1 MMTQCPWSL
10 STPWHCTLQT
20 CTQIQRRPSLP
31 SHQRPSV
38 VGHSSCLAVGF
49 TSLGCVRISQDDMWK
64 QLLGVAEL
72 GYVGFIGMLWLE
84 ELRFSGVGVYMTDTY
99 NHKDVTAYFK
109 EADYKLKQVSPSKL
123 MQVCVCVRL
132 WEPPTSGTNAFVFF
146 FVVLSSCP
154 GVGTHRR
161 RRNW

>member
-1 MMTQCPWSL
+1 
-10 STPWHCTLQT
+10 
-20 CTQIQRRPSLP
+20 
-31 SHQRPSV
+31 
-38 VGHSSCLAVGF
+38 
-49 TSLGCVRISQDDMWK
+49 MWK

-123 MQVCVCVRL
+123 MQVCVCV
-132 WEPPTSGTNAFVFF
+132 A
-146 FVVLSSCP
+146 
-154 GVGTHRR
+154 VGTTNKRQQCLR
-161 RRNW
+161 LLLLGRPLLMPWCE

>member
-1 MMTQCPWSL
+1 
-10 STPWHCTLQT
+10 
-20 CTQIQRRPSLP
+20 
-31 SHQRPSV
+31 
-38 VGHSSCLAVGF
+38 
-49 TSLGCVRISQDDMWK
+49 MWK

-123 MQVCVCVRL
+123 MQVCVAVPTT
-132 WEPPTSGTNAFVFF
+132 PPTSGSNAFVFV
-146 FVVLSSCP
+146 FVVLCSCL
-154 GVGTHRR
+154 VFL
-161 RRNW
+161 WCE